1 MEDEYQSTLKK
12 KISILFQLG
21 KWPDVVKLCE
31 SYSEKY
37 GKDMELDLMRFKSER
52 HLGIS
57 ASPPKNQDQEIKKAA
72 ITEKDQPLVLLD
84 DEDAVDDDSIVF
96 PVSPLEEK
104 QTSDDLKIPA
114 SPAEEMPF
122 LREDKIAYDPSEDD
136 SDLIITDPF
145 EENEP
150 GFSLAADE
158 PPVIL
163 SDHDESE
170 SVEITSEPVVEIVD
184 AKENPVEL
192 PNEEIEVD
200 FDSLGSLTID
210 ADPQLTPDTPK
221 EEPSAAGFE
230 DRERMVWDDPGRS
243 TSGGSEFLEEQPEE
257 IPSAKL
263 VADEEPQYD
272 RGTFHEISEK
282 MPPISKKAFP
292 FKLLL
297 LIALPLVAV
306 LLLWLVLSG
315 RLNFSGSDAPAV
327 DPEPV
332 AKALVTKQPP
342 VTNNIPPS
350 TLVPAVVEKDKA
362 FNEKFQQ
369 ASALFKKGDLLKA
382 WAVVLEAKK
391 IKMTEP
397 LRLLEEQLAAKIQ
410 ADEAR
415 AKQESQV
422 VQSQG
427 QQESQ
432 AFARAEAENT
442 MAGWQNFLNTYPQGE
457 FAFKAEKKITVF
469 KKQAQENVDQQ
480 LLLKIRQLQKAK
492 LRSAYLSLGQADIS
506 ALLRQS
512 GKPPAQFEA
521 HEHGGAKVMLDF
533 ATGLMWNLWKK
544 PMAYDK
550 AKWWANRITAGYS
563 GWRLPSTE
571 ETVSLLLMDRAQY
584 AGLNGFAVWSGDTVN
599 DQSRS
604 VWVLKLPEGQFTAAG
619 YDQFFYVW
627 AVRTALK

>member
-31 SYSEKY
+31 SYTEKY

-57 ASPPKNQDQEIKKAA
+57 ASPPKNQGPETKKPAF
-72 ITEKDQPLVLLD
+72 TEKDQPLVLD

-96 PVSPLEEK
+96 PVSLPEEK
-104 QTSDDLKIPA
+104 QTADDLKIPESA
-114 SPAEEMPF
+114 AEELSFM
-122 LREDKIAYDPSEDD
+122 REDKIAYDPSADD
-136 SDLIITDPF
+136 NDLIITDPF

-163 SDHDESE
+163 SDRDESE
-170 SVEITSEPVVEIVD
+170 NVEIASEPVLEMAD
-184 AKENPVEL
+184 PGEDPDEFPK
-192 PNEEIEVD
+192 EEIKFD
-200 FDSLGSLTID
+200 FKNLGSITID
-210 ADPQLTPDTPK
+210 ADPQLTPATPK
-221 EEPSAAGFE
+221 EEPSAAGFGDKGGTVWE
-230 DRERMVWDDPGRS
+230 DPARS
-243 TSGGSEFLEEQPEE
+243 TSGGSEFLEEPQEE

-263 VADEEPQYD
+263 AADEEPQYD
-272 RGTFHEISEK
+272 RGTFHEMSEK
-282 MPPISKKAFP
+282 MPPIPKRAFP

-297 LIALPLVAV
+297 GVVLSLAAAV
-306 LLLWLVLSG
+306 LLWLVLSG
-315 RLNFSGSDAPAV
+315 KLNFSGSDAPAV
-327 DPEPV
+327 DPKPV
-332 AKALVTKQPP
+332 AKAVVAKQLPAAKK
-342 VTNNIPPS
+342 IPP
-350 TLVPAVVEKDKA
+350 TALVPAVVEKDKA
-362 FNEKFQQ
+362 FDEKFQQ
-369 ASALFKKGDLLKA
+369 ASELFKKGDLLKA

-410 ADEAR
+410 TDEAR

-422 VQSQG
+422 VQSQW

-432 AFARAEAENT
+432 AFAKAEAENT

-457 FAFKAEKKITVF
+457 FAFKAEKKIAVF
-469 KKQAQENVDQQ
+469 KKKAQENVDQQ
-480 LLLKIRQLQKAK
+480 LLLKIKQLQKTK

-506 ALLRQS
+506 AMLRQS

-521 HEHGGAKVMLDF
+521 HEHGDAKVMLDF
-533 ATGLMWNLWKK
+533 ATGLMWTLWKK

-550 AKWWANRITAGYS
+550 AKWWANRITAGYG

-571 ETVSLLLMDRAQY
+571 EAVSLLQMDRAQY
-584 AGLNGFAVWSGDTVN
+584 AGLADFAVWSGDTVN
-599 DQSRS
+599 DQSRT
-604 VWVLKLPEGQFTAAG
+604 VWVLKLPEGQFAAAG
-619 YDQFFYVW
+619 YNQFFYVW
-627 AVRTALK
+627 AVRTAGK